1 MSKAFRRL
9 GFTLIE
15 LLVVIAIIAVLVAL
29 LLPAVQQAREAA
41 RRSQCK
47 NNLKQIGLALHNYHE
62 FAQMFPPSKIFG
74 ATTCDQTWINGN
86 SYSWRVMI
94 LPQMDQAPLFNRL
107 NFSEWIQCN
116 ALRNNPSPFL
126 AATVI
131 QMPGYICPSDNL
143 PVLSQN
149 SGDAGTNYGGMHA
162 GGANCVY
169 PPVQQTAGSECPN
182 HGDNSGGMAYR
193 GRKIAEIID
202 GTSNTVMV
210 GEVYRGKAFERL
222 EGGPVNV
229 TNNRCRRWMEESG
242 WCGVDGSRT
251 PNHKL
256 IDDIDWTD
264 ETTKGEVGGRPMSS
278 KHVGGAQAL
287 FGDGAV
293 RFVGDNVDGLLW
305 RATCTAAG
313 NEPKIIQF

>member
-1 MSKAFRRL
+1 
-9 GFTLIE
+9 
-15 LLVVIAIIAVLVAL
+15 
-29 LLPAVQQAREAA
+29 VQQAREAA

-62 FAQMFPPSKIFG
+62 IAQMFPPSKIFG
-74 ATTCDQTWINGN
+74 GQTCDQTWIRGN

-94 LPQMDQAPLFNRL
+94 LPQFDQAPMYNTL

-126 AATVI
+126 VTTKIVL
-131 QMPGYICPSDNL
+131 PGYICPSDNL
-143 PVLSQN
+143 PSIAG
-149 SGDAGTNYGGMHA
+149 SGDASTNYGGMNA

-169 PPVQQTAGSECPN
+169 PPVQQTAGTECPN
-182 HGDNSGGMAYR
+182 HGDNTGGMAFR
-193 GRKIAEIID
+193 GRKISEILD

-210 GEVYRGKAFERL
+210 GEVYRGKNFERL

-229 TNNRCRRWMEESG
+229 INNRCRRWMEESG

-251 PNHKL
+251 PNSTL

-264 ETTKGEVGGRPMSS
+264 ETTSGEVGGRPMSS

-293 RFVGDNVDGLLW
+293 RFISDNVDGLLW

-313 NEPKIIQF
+313 NEPKVIQF